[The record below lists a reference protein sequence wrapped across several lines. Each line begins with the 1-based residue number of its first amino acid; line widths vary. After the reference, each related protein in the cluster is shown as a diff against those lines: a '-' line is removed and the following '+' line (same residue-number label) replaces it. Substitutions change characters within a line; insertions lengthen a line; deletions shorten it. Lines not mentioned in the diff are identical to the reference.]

1 MSRKLI
7 AAASLV
13 VLTVCVAFARQNA
26 PAKGAAAPANALPQV
41 AVTARWLV
49 LFELGAKFDATKRL
63 QEQPGFMEHVT
74 AIKKLADDGAL
85 LVGGPLLESFES
97 HKPTGAAWIVQA
109 ENEEAVKKLVATDPW
124 VGGDLAKIHSIR
136 AFFAGTGAW
145 LPKTAN
151 SAIPGH

>member
-13 VLTVCVAFARQNA
+13 VLSVCVAFARQAA
-26 PAKGAAAPANALPQV
+26 PAKNAPQQAAPQV

-49 LFELGAKFDATKRL
+49 LFDVGPKFDATKRL

-97 HKPTGAAWIVQA
+97 HKPTGAAWIMQA
-109 ENEEAVKKLVATDPW
+109 ENEEAVKKLVAADPW
-124 VGGDLAKIHSIR
+124 VSGDLARIQSIR

-145 LPKTAN
+145 LPKAAN
-151 SAIPGH
+151 SATPGH

>member
-13 VLTVCVAFARQNA
+13 VVFVFVAFARQNA
-26 PAKGAAAPANALPQV
+26 LVKPAAQAAV
-41 AVTARWLV
+41 VVTPRWLV
-49 LFELGAKFDATKRL
+49 LFEVGPKFDASKRL
-63 QEQPGFMEHVT
+63 QEQPSFMEHVT

-97 HKPTGAAWIVQA
+97 HKATGAAWIMQA
-109 ENEEAVKKLVATDPW
+109 ENEEAVKKLVASDPW
-124 VGGDLAKIHSIR
+124 VGGELAKIQSVR

-145 LPKTAN
+145 LPKAAN
-151 SAIPGH
+151 SATPGH